1 MVIRGSQSDQ
11 DAKIDDYSDDDHD
24 DEENESDEEDELVDD
39 VDHGDN
45 HGKRN
50 PSTKRRRVEVLESG
64 EVESIESVFSGPT
77 YLIATN
83 LNRLLKN
90 IHKLPSPAPT
100 WNPERLD
107 DIKTYNESL
116 LRKLESTTGQIQF
129 SKELFLKIPGDLS
142 LTSPPQAASMT
153 SSSSYSSASLAH
165 ILNNENDD
173 SIKFFDIPYVMS
185 EKSLLSLSDN
195 DFSDSK
201 ELVIKTLSLQVLK
214 IYDKVLNDYVKEEIS
229 RRSRLRYYVSIL
241 NIYRKIELY
250 CSLHKLRKK
259 GETVKNQAIQKIV
272 MYSKRENPDQI
283 PRFLTDDF
291 KKIIRGAKRIERL
304 VMGISGGN
312 WGILDAFPN
321 IDVEFF
327 KSTSISAVDFERFL
341 KFVETG
347 QLISKSDGNQLYQS
361 IKSEQNQ
368 EREKYIQS
376 IYESISE

>member
-50 PSTKRRRVEVLESG
+50 PSTKRRRVEVESG